1 LSLPLF
7 RSKFKLV
14 GGDDAK
20 EDDDFRGIFG
30 EVPPLP
36 PPVVEVP
43 KLTLRRGIGFDKN
56 DVVLGCFRGIDP
68 SNPPPPPPPEE
79 LVMAVEE
86 EAESGIELVRANF
99 EDDGSV
105 MERLRGIDVVESA
118 AAAAAAAEDDF
129 RGIAAVSDGTIGDDW
144 EEELLEEDAEEDKDA
159 L

>member
-1 LSLPLF
+1 
-7 RSKFKLV
+7 
-14 GGDDAK
+14 
-20 EDDDFRGIFG
+20 
-30 EVPPLP
+30 
-36 PPVVEVP
+36 
-43 KLTLRRGIGFDKN
+43 
-56 DVVLGCFRGIDP
+56 
-68 SNPPPPPPPEE
+68 
-79 LVMAVEE
+79 MAVEE